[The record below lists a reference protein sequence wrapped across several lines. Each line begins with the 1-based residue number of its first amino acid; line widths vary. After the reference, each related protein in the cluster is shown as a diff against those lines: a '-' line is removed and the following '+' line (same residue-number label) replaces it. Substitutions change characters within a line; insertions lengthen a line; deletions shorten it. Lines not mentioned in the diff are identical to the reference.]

1 MPCIWGSKIRSGCIN
16 GNCPTEIP
24 VKLFYRKY
32 GVGPPLVILHGLYG
46 SSDNWMTI
54 ARKISN
60 KYTVWLPDLRNHGS
74 SPHDSVHS
82 FEAMSGDLLELAEEN
97 NLDKFFLAGHS
108 MGGKAAISFA
118 LKWPE
123 KLNGLLIADVSPFT
137 VQASVSIAYDYHSRI
152 LGAVRET
159 DISGALS
166 RQEIETLLS
175 ARINSSRDR
184 ALIMKNL
191 KRNYDNS
198 YSWKINA
205 PALLRHLREMIEG
218 LALPPV
224 EEHGITGFPVIFLKG
239 EKSEYLDQGDYGNI
253 LRLFPAAEFRIVKN
267 AGHWIHADN
276 PEAVAEALGD
286 LMK

>member
-1 MPCIWGSKIRSGCIN
+1 
-16 GNCPTEIP
+16 

-32 GVGPPLVILHGLYG
+32 GAGPPLVILHGLYG

-60 KYTVWLPDLRNHGS
+60 KYTVWLPDLRNHGN

-108 MGGKAAISFA
+108 MGGKVAISFA

-137 VQASVSIAYDYHSRI
+137 VQASVSMAYDYHSRI
-152 LGAVRET
+152 LGALREK

-175 ARINSSRDR
+175 ARISSSRDR

-191 KRNYDNS
+191 KRNSDNS

-205 PALLRHLREMIEG
+205 PVLLRHLREMIEG

-239 EKSEYLDQGDYGNI
+239 EKSEYLDQGDYSRI
-253 LRLFPAAEFRIVKN
+253 LKLFPAAEFRIVKN

>member
-1 MPCIWGSKIRSGCIN
+1 MS
-16 GNCPTEIP
+16 

-32 GVGPPLVILHGLYG
+32 GEGPPLVILHGLYG

-60 KYTVWLPDLRNHGS
+60 IYTVWLPDLRNHGS
-74 SPHDSVHS
+74 SPHDSTHS
-82 FEAMSGDLLELAEEN
+82 FEAMADDLSELAEKN
-97 NLDKFFLAGHS
+97 NLGKFFLAGHS
-108 MGGKAAISFA
+108 MGGKAAILFA

-137 VQASVSIAYDYHSRI
+137 VQASVSLAYDYHSRI
-152 LGAVRET
+152 LSTVSRT
-159 DISGALS
+159 DISGASS
-166 RQEIETLLS
+166 RKEIETLLS
-175 ARINSSRDR
+175 SGISSSRDI

-191 KRNYDNS
+191 KRNADNS

-205 PALLRHLREMIEG
+205 PVLLRHLREMIEG
-218 LALPPV
+218 LVLPPV
-224 EEHGITGFPVIFLKG
+224 GEHGITGFPVIFLKG
-239 EKSEYLDQGDYGNI
+239 ENSEYLDQGDYTRI
-253 LRLFPAAEFRIVKN
+253 LKLFPAAEFRIVKN